1 MDCHFLIIELII
13 KEEAKSVLILE
24 SNFASVL
31 FILLF
36 AFYPIQ
42 INSGSGFFKLS
53 LQIPQGLVLACF
65 VWMSSDL
72 TAPLIASA
80 INLRK
85 VAPATY

>member
-31 FILLF
+31 FKLLF

-42 INSGSGFFKLS
+42 INSGSGFYKLS
-53 LQIPQGLVLACF
+53 LQIPQDLFWPVLF
-65 VWMSSDL
+65 G
-72 TAPLIASA
+72 
-80 INLRK
+80 
-85 VAPATY
+85 